1 MCTLGLSSGSYQV
14 QATGSSGVQAGSGM
28 MSDLPQLTG
37 EDLRMLDS
45 FDQVRPPPCGEGR
58 QFYRSLPPAQAQ
70 QASTTSLQNYHGNGV
85 VL

>member
-1 MCTLGLSSGSYQV
+1 
-14 QATGSSGVQAGSGM
+14 M

-37 EDLRMLDS
+37 EDLKMLDS
-45 FDQVRPPPCGEGR
+45 FDQVRPPCVSGEGS

-70 QASTTSLQNYHGNGV
+70 QTSTTLQNYHGNGV

>member
-1 MCTLGLSSGSYQV
+1 M

-28 MSDLPQLTG
+28 ISDLPQLTG

-45 FDQVRPPPCGEGR
+45 FDQVRPPPCGEGS
-58 QFYRSLPPAQAQ
+58 QFYRSLPPTQAQ
-70 QASTTSLQNYHGNGV
+70 QASTTLQNYHGNGV